1 MQKMLDFSSTVLY
14 EPSLTKE
21 LLWTNSLKSKESS
34 SSLFITPSKAANK
47 DTQIHTQN
55 TTGAKILKQTQLEM
69 WANAQCDGRLLNV
82 DGALCSTPQFG

>member
-1 MQKMLDFSSTVLY
+1 MLEFSLTVLY
-14 EPSLTKE
+14 GPSLTKE
-21 LLWTNSLKSKESS
+21 LVWTNSLKSKESS
-34 SSLFITPSKAANK
+34 SLFITPRKAANK